1 MFFQKASPTFPFWYP
16 FLHVHVL
23 GCLPWFQYIILY
35 QALRLRFAFPNIPK
49 VKHIETMLHVWLSSA
64 ACSIFKHVIFR
75 IRRWT
80 CPIHR
85 GKCIEEF
92 SSRTSS
98 PSLHGL
104 VCVWKRACYSRE
116 FRSRKHVMG
125 KSPVRARD
133 TSWGCSW
140 VMDHSPRNA
149 SSPWLRACKTEIIV
163 AVELKLYV
171 IVTKTMV
178 FNVLPKALNCMQRR
192 VPFLHRKAY
201 MLRYFGLYRLKSSE
215 KRAEI
220 DRGRWIWH
228 ITSDPD
234 PLLYYFTACCNHLI
248 NPLTQLPW
256 IFAWRNVSKPCD
268 KYRHGSLHFLAWCA
282 SSGLA
287 ISPGDAEPSSSAH
300 RARQFALAEL
310 KSLAK
315 TGPGCG
321 RCNRRLGE
329 AGDFG
334 WPVVRYLKACLSVP
348 HKLNV

>member
-1 MFFQKASPTFPFWYP
+1 MRKTARLCESQCLQVLFDTFGRGDTAAARNRVHCRKRFNFGTRKERFGAFGLSETFFGRSLERPWECIANVFSKSIAHLSFLVP

-178 FNVLPKALNCMQRR
+178 FNVLPTALNCMQRR

-201 MLRYFGLYRLKSSE
+201 MLRYFGLYRLKSWE

-220 DRGRWIWH
+220 GMGAGFGTLPAILTLFFT
-228 ITSDPD
+228 TSRVLQSSYQPLDPV
-234 PLLYYFTACCNHLI
+234 A
-248 NPLTQLPW
+248 
-256 IFAWRNVSKPCD
+256 
-268 KYRHGSLHFLAWCA
+268 
-282 SSGLA
+282 
-287 ISPGDAEPSSSAH
+287 
-300 RARQFALAEL
+300 
-310 KSLAK
+310 
-315 TGPGCG
+315 
-321 RCNRRLGE
+321 
-329 AGDFG
+329 
-334 WPVVRYLKACLSVP
+334 
-348 HKLNV
+348 